1 MGRFKYCGEIEEIK
15 GTYWDLPA
23 DIHAP
28 QARRYIEQLH
38 AEEKALALEQQQA
51 AIDGDH
57 APGAE
62 NADPGELA
70 RLREGLETLHQRLEA
85 PDTAKAADAI
95 SSTARAMQSAWE
107 ISNDLQKL
115 EAKARSQK
123 DVNQALADSA
133 EEFSNAAE
141 AERKKTTGLIAA
153 NQKIVNNAFNSYA
166 TQIKD
171 LRKQM
176 CEAEYEISQLRT
188 AAKDNKA
195 LVSKAARI
203 VKAWEAKEGSE

>member
-1 MGRFKYCGEIEEIK
+1 MGRFRYVGDVEAIHGQYFDVPDEIK
-15 GTYWDLPA
+15 
-23 DIHAP
+23 AP
-28 QARRYIEQLH
+28 QARRWIEALHEEQLQRD
-38 AEEKALALEQQQA
+38 LEQQQA

-57 APGAE
+57 APGPE
-62 NADPGELA
+62 DADPGELA

-133 EEFSNAAE
+133 EEFSAAAE

-166 TQIKD
+166 SQIKD
-171 LRKQM
+171 LRRQM
-176 CEAEYEISQLRT
+176 AEAEYELGQLKA
-188 AAKDNKA
+188 AAKSNKA
-195 LVSKAARI
+195 LVSKAAKI
-203 VKAWEAKEGSE
+203 VAAWQEQEGSE